1 MAELDGRLA
10 RMRMQILRLQED
22 RRAGRDELDVVR
34 ALIPI
39 SADMLEYIATV
50 LSERGRR
57 T

>member
-1 MAELDGRLA
+1 VAELDGRLA